1 MTNALKVQKLAI
13 TAFIA
18 VVMAFLFLN
27 LFTVQAHAA
36 GLLDET
42 IDTAHEFSR
51 YPIDNYQLDFYVDS
65 SWDWLPWNW
74 LDGIGK
80 TAQYAIYLFTNFLW
94 TLNLYISNAVGYL
107 IQQAYD
113 LDFIS
118 SAASEIGKNIQL
130 IAGVSASGF
139 DSTGLFPG
147 MMAIVTLLVGVYC
160 TYVGL
165 VKRETTK
172 AFHAALNFAVVFVV
186 SVGLIAYAPSAI
198 TGVNEFSSDISNGI
212 VDVSAKILAPDTAGE
227 NTGVTAIIQSSSASV
242 GILQALSTTGAIT
255 YSAAIPIILGQNIGT
270 CITAFLSS
278 VGGSKNARRTAM
290 VHFYFNLIGSILFL
304 IGIYAIQYT
313 VGFSFWDNAIDKGGI
328 ANFHTLFNLTCTV
341 LFLPFTGLLVK
352 LATASV
358 PAEETQE
365 DPLAKLEPRFLTTP
379 SLALDQAQRCIADM
393 GDTAKQNFH
402 LATDPLF
409 GGAAANEE
417 IFHEHEA
424 FLDRAEVEIGRYL
437 TTIHNIRSVDQRRQ
451 MAEMMH
457 SLSDFE
463 KIGDYAQNIFERAD
477 EFREAG
483 LSFSPSAM
491 QELRTMCEAVA
502 EVLDMTVDGY
512 DNQAV
517 STARMVEPLE
527 EVVDTMKERLKSRHI
542 ERLGRNECTMQTGIH
557 FLDIVH
563 DLEKISDHCSNI
575 AIYTIQL
582 AEGAAEFDTH
592 AYVKQAY
599 KETPQFAE
607 KLKFYQNKY
616 LTKIDEV
623 EAME

>member
-1 MTNALKVQKLAI
+1 MNFVNSMAFTAITFVAFTALVALISWWKTRGDNLDTQDGYYLGGRSLTGPVIAGSLLMTNLSAEQLVGNNGQAVRVGMSTMGWEVTSAIALVILAFVLMPKYLKTGLTTVPQFFEQRYDEGTRRLVSI
-13 TAFIA
+13 IVLLSYVVIMLPNILYAGAQVFVNIFGIDKMFGISRFAAIAIVCVATAIIGSIYAIFGGLKAIA
-18 VVMAFLFLN
+18 LSDSINGLGLIVG
-27 LFTVQAHAA
+27 
-36 GLLDET
+36 GLLVPV
-42 IDTAHEFSR
+42 FGFMFLSG
-51 YPIDNYQLDFYVDS
+51 QLGGDGSFLDGFDKFLHTNPSYLNAINEVNTPEP
-65 SWDWLPWNW
+65 WLPW
-74 LDGIGK
+74 
-80 TAQYAIYLFTNFLW
+80 
-94 TLNLYISNAVGYL
+94 
-107 IQQAYD
+107 
-113 LDFIS
+113 
-118 SAASEIGKNIQL
+118 
-130 IAGVSASGF
+130 
-139 DSTGLFPG
+139 P
-147 MMAIVTLLVGVYC
+147 LL
-160 TYVGL
+160 
-165 VKRETTK
+165 
-172 AFHAALNFAVVFVV
+172 
-186 SVGLIAYAPSAI
+186 
-198 TGVNEFSSDISNGI
+198 
-212 VDVSAKILAPDTAGE
+212 
-227 NTGVTAIIQSSSASV
+227 
-242 GILQALSTTGAIT
+242 
-255 YSAAIPIILGQNIGT
+255 
-270 CITAFLSS
+270 
-278 VGGSKNARRTAM
+278 
-290 VHFYFNLIGSILFL
+290 
-304 IGIYAIQYT
+304 
-313 VGFSFWDNAIDKGGI
+313 
-328 ANFHTLFNLTCTV
+328 
-341 LFLPFTGLLVK
+341 FTGLLVK

-607 KLKFYQNKY
+607 KLKFYQDKY